1 MKQAYALVILS
12 FLILTSC
19 GYTLRTTQ
27 IFHTESSSVKM
38 EAGKYRYEDSL
49 VRIDYNLW
57 SSGGLL
63 NFQIYNKTSNP
74 IYINWKNSNFIFNG
88 YNNEYWTDEVVSTT
102 NSSAIFRT
110 DGWQTG
116 TSQTQVNST
125 NPYIVTSNTYK
136 TVATLSG
143 MENVVTV
150 VQKANPSVQIP
161 PSSFNQIAK
170 FSIHMPLLIL
180 PDAQSSISYPLKYNS
195 PLVFRNY
202 LAISKDKDFTTQIFI
217 DNDFWIS
224 SVTNSYDKNPQWDVP
239 PVMNVQP
246 NDFFIINKKH
256 IAYEP
261 KTYPVYGTDTVPKKK
276 DNGW

>member
-1 MKQAYALVILS
+1 MKQSYVLTILS
-12 FLILTSC
+12 LLFFSSC

-38 EAGKYRYEDSL
+38 KEGKYRYEDSL
-49 VRIDYNLW
+49 VIIDYNLW

-63 NFQIYNKTSNP
+63 SFQIYNKTSSP

-116 TSQTQVNST
+116 QTSTTVNNT
-125 NPYIVTSNTYK
+125 NPYVVTSSTYK

-143 MENVVTV
+143 MQNVVTV
-150 VQKANPSVQIP
+150 VQKANPSIQIP

-170 FSIHMPLLIL
+170 FSIHMPLLIPL
-180 PDAQSSISYPLKYNS
+180 DGQSSVSYPSKNNS

-202 LAISKDKDFTTQIFI
+202 LAISKDKDFATQIFI

-224 SVTNSYDKNPQWDVP
+224 SVKSTFDKNPQWDIP
-239 PVMNVQP
+239 PILDVQP
-246 NDFFIINKKH
+246 NDFFLINKKYVK
-256 IAYEP
+256 YEP
-261 KTYPVYGTDTVPKKK
+261 KTYPVYNTEEAPKKK
-276 DNGW
+276 DNEW